1 MDVSVRIA
9 IADDDRDSRA
19 FVTELLTRSGY
30 GCVDYPDGL
39 DLVAQLKR
47 ETYDL
52 LLIDWNMPKMNALG
66 VIDWVRQNL
75 SEPPKIIVLTSRS
88 EEKDIVE
95 ALDRGADDFITK
107 PSSPGVIRARVAA
120 NLRKV
125 AAGEKDGR
133 LIAYGD
139 YTFDTLLGTVSFNGK
154 EVKLTAKELALAML
168 LFENLRRP
176 LSRTY
181 MFEKIWNNSAEI
193 ATRTLDVH
201 ISKLRE
207 KLCLRPANGYRLQT
221 VFGYGYRL
229 DTHSDENADAA

>member
-1 MDVSVRIA
+1 MSMRIA
-9 IADDDRDSRA
+9 IADDDRDSRG
-19 FVTELLTRSGY
+19 FVAELLIRSGY
-30 GCVDYPDGL
+30 GCVDYADGL
-39 DLVAQLKR
+39 DLVAHLKR

-52 LLIDWNMPKMNALG
+52 LLLDWNMPKMSALD
-66 VIDWVRQNL
+66 VIDWVRQNMP
-75 SEPPKIIVLTSRS
+75 EPPKIIVFTSRS
-88 EEKDIVE
+88 DEKDIVE

-107 PSSPGVIRARVAA
+107 PSSAGVIRARVAA
-120 NLRKV
+120 NLRKA

-133 LIAYGD
+133 LISYGN
-139 YTFDTLLGTVSFNGK
+139 YSFDTLVGSVSFDGK
-154 EVKLTAKELALAML
+154 EVKLTAKEFALALL

-181 MFEKIWNNSAEI
+181 MFERIWNNSTDI

-201 ISKLRE
+201 ISKLRD

-229 DTHSDENADAA
+229 DTHSDENSDAA